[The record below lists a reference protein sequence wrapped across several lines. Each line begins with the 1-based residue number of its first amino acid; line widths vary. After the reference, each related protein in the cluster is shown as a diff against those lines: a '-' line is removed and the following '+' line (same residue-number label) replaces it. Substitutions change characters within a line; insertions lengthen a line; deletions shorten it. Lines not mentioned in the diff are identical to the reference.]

1 MTDSTTNELKDK
13 IHAGER
19 IGAAEALSLFAW
31 DLLELGMAA
40 DFRTRLIAP
49 GGKAG
54 FIVDRIINYTNICEA
69 CCLFCA
75 FHARAGQIEPY
86 ELSMEA
92 ILAKVDELAE
102 IGGTQVMLQ
111 GGLHPRHTL
120 DTYISLVK
128 TVKTRHPK
136 IRLHSFSPAELV
148 HISRKQGIG
157 IYEVI
162 GRLKESGL
170 DSVPGASDLLVDRI
184 RCRVSPGKLTRNQWC
199 EVMDS
204 LARHGMKSS
213 ATMTYGMGETLQ
225 ERISH
230 MEVIREAQDR
240 HGIIRAFIPWSFSPA
255 NTRMDTIAPATGV
268 DYLRVVAV
276 SRIFLDNITYIQAGW
291 LTEGMKLAQLALTM
305 GANDMGGVL
314 TEEVVV
320 KATGIKNRTN
330 MDELVDTIRDA
341 GRIPV
346 LRDSDY
352 QEIKAFA

>member
-13 IHAGER
+13 IHAGKR

-157 IYEVI
+157 IHEVI

-170 DSVPGASDLLVDRI
+170 DSVPGASDLLVDRV
-184 RCRVSPGKLTRNQWC
+184 RRRVDR
-199 EVMDS
+199 
-204 LARHGMKSS
+204 KS
-213 ATMTYGMGETLQ
+213 
-225 ERISH
+225 
-230 MEVIREAQDR
+230 
-240 HGIIRAFIPWSFSPA
+240 
-255 NTRMDTIAPATGV
+255 
-268 DYLRVVAV
+268 VV
-276 SRIFLDNITYIQAGW
+276 
-291 LTEGMKLAQLALTM
+291 
-305 GANDMGGVL
+305 
-314 TEEVVV
+314 
-320 KATGIKNRTN
+320 
-330 MDELVDTIRDA
+330 
-341 GRIPV
+341 
-346 LRDSDY
+346 
-352 QEIKAFA
+352 